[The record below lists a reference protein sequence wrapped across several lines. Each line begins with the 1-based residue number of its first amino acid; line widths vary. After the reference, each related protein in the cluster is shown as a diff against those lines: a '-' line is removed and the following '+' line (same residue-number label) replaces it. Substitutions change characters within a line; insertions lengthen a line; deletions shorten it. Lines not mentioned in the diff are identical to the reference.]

1 MGNYQRR
8 AFVEDKNILFF
19 TTHNDTKAS
28 IVERFNRT
36 LKGKMWKYFTAK
48 NTTKYIDVLQKL
60 TYSYNH
66 SRHRSIG
73 MKPADV
79 NLENESVVWQ
89 RLYGDEPRK
98 PLNISLTLA
107 IKSGLA
113 KQDGHLRKGTYPVGP
128 KRYSPLRNVYREGPQ
143 CTI

>member
-1 MGNYQRR
+1 
-8 AFVEDKNILFF
+8 
-19 TTHNDTKAS
+19 
-28 IVERFNRT
+28 
-36 LKGKMWKYFTAK
+36 MWKYFTAK